1 MKNIPEFNNKDL
13 LHQAFI
19 HRSYLNET
27 KDHTESNERLE
38 FLGDSILSFVISDY
52 LFKTYPD
59 FDEGILTNLRS
70 LVVNTKSLAKTAKG
84 LEFGKY
90 LYLSRGEEESMG
102 RENESILANTFEA
115 VIGALYMDQGI
126 EAVSKFLHAVL
137 IPSIQAYVEKKVFKD
152 PKSLLQEYVQAR
164 KQNSPVYKV
173 LHEEGPAHAKHFT
186 IGVFIGNEKTGEG
199 MGKSKQ
205 QAEELAAEQA
215 LAKLTGNES
224 KTEETLEKIVKE

>member
-1 MKNIPEFNNKDL
+1 MQNVPEFNNKEL

-27 KDHTESNERLE
+27 KEAIESNERLE

-70 LVVNTKSLAKTAKG
+70 LVVNTKSLARTART

-90 LYLSRGEEESMG
+90 LYLSKGEEDSLG

-126 EAVSKFLHAVL
+126 EAVTKFLTAVL
-137 IPSIQAYVEKKVFKD
+137 IPKIQEYVEKKVFKD

-173 LHEEGPAHAKHFT
+173 LHEEGPAHAKQFT
-186 IGVFIGNEKTGEG
+186 IGVFVGNEKVGEG
-199 MGKSKQ
+199 SGRSKQ
-205 QAEELAAEQA
+205 QAEEQAAEQA
-215 LAKLTGNES
+215 LAKLNNP
-224 KTEETLEKIVKE
+224 EKEQNTKNT